1 MNRMWR
7 TTARHGVALAAAL
20 LAGCQTYERQGVQLE
35 QHRAAFLARTPE
47 SPSVQ
52 QFAEQLAK
60 AHQPSPAFDLSNGI
74 EAAEAEVIALV
85 FNADLRMARMKAGV
99 ALASAENGAL
109 WEDPVLGVDL
119 QQVVQGAGALEVL
132 SMVRLTIPISGRL
145 DLEKERLGAEYEA
158 ELARVAQEEWRVRIE
173 VRRMWTEWS
182 ALEVQLQATRDFI
195 ARFDALLDIVKVL
208 EKAEEL
214 PRIETRLFRIEHATR
229 SADAVLLESKA
240 REAALKLR
248 QLMGLAPQARVALNR
263 DGIGPSWPAGKDIQA
278 PSMDDVGAHSPLM
291 LVTLA
296 EYEAAERTLA
306 LEVRKQIPDLQIGP
320 GYGKL
325 DGPDEFMMGISLP
338 LPLLNANRQAI
349 AEARARREVARA
361 GAQTTLERLFANLAS
376 AQVRLDAAKELHQ
389 TYETS
394 VVPLVDLQYAETR
407 RVAELGEVDTFV
419 MLESLTRQQDAKLDY
434 IEVLRQEALARID
447 IQEVTGARV
456 DRTRAGHTRSPRRC
470 KGERKVTLPPNA
482 LLAVL
487 GSLLRRLHRTGAKA
501 IRCTAHQRASFT
513 PAHQPR
519 GHSCRRA

>member
-1 MNRMWR
+1 MDRTWR
-7 TTARHGVALAAAL
+7 ATALHVAASLAAAAGML
-20 LAGCQTYERQGVQLE
+20 PAGCQSYERQSVELP
-35 QHRAAFLARTPE
+35 QHRAAFLARTPD
-47 SPSVQ
+47 SPGVQ
-52 QFAEQLAK
+52 QFAQELAK
-60 AHQPSPAFDLSNGI
+60 VHEPSPAFDVSDGI
-74 EAAEAEVIALV
+74 DASEAEVIALV

-173 VRRMWTEWS
+173 VRRAWTEWT
-182 ALEVQLQATRDFI
+182 ALEVQLQTTRDFI
-195 ARFDALLDIVKVL
+195 ARIDALLDIVKVL

-214 PRIETRLFRIEHATR
+214 PRIESRLFRIEHATR
-229 SADAVLLESKA
+229 SADAVLLEAKV

-248 QLMGLAPQARVALNR
+248 QLMGLAPQAQVNLQRQ
-263 DGIGPSWPAGKDIQA
+263 GIGPAWPADREVLS

-291 LVTLA
+291 LVALA
-296 EYEAAERTLA
+296 EYESSERTLA

-361 GAQTTLERLFANLAS
+361 AAQTALERLIATLAA
-376 AQVRLDAAKELHQ
+376 AQVRLDAAKALQ
-389 TYETS
+389 ATYENE

-434 IEVLRQEALARID
+434 IEVLRQRALARID
-447 IQEVTGARV
+447 IQEVTGPEWA
-456 DRTRAGHTRSPRRC
+456 APAPH
-470 KGERKVTLPPNA
+470 
-482 LLAVL
+482 
-487 GSLLRRLHRTGAKA
+487 
-501 IRCTAHQRASFT
+501 T
-513 PAHQPR
+513 PA
-519 GHSCRRA
+519 AKENAK